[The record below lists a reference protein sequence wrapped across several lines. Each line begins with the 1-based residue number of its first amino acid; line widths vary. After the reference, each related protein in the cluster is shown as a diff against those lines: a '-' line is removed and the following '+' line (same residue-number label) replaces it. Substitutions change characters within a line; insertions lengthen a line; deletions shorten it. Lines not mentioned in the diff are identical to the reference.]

1 MAVNVT
7 YPGVY
12 IQELPSAVHPI
23 TGVATSIGAFVGY
36 TARGIDNR
44 AEQIFSFSDYERLFG
59 GLASDS
65 ELSYAAQ
72 QFFANG
78 GNEAYVVRAPRT
90 GAKGAQ
96 VVFGGLTFTALSSGT
111 WANGELLIDVDYSGL
126 AQGLAGTV
134 ALTKTNA
141 TVTGTGTFFTTAL
154 KVNQWLV
161 FGSDS
166 TQTPYQIKTISSD
179 TSLTLTAGFGG
190 STTASAAYVE
200 WRLRRAWAPLL
211 FEDEERREERQRR
224 DPILAAEPSDSA
236 EAKKHSH
243 KTAKGLPVHSFQTLL
258 AELASRARVTYEFKS
273 GAAKLTFQQ
282 TPEPTPLQAQAY
294 ELIRTFPVTGN

>member
-1 MAVNVT
+1 MAVNPT

-23 TGVATSIGAFVGY
+23 TGVATSIGAFVGF
-36 TARGIDNR
+36 TARGIDQR
-44 AEQIFSFSDYERLFG
+44 AERIFSFSDYERLFG

-65 ELSYAAQ
+65 ELSYAVQ

-96 VVFGGLTFTALSSGT
+96 VGFGGVTFTGLSSGT

-154 KVNQWLV
+154 KINQWLL
-161 FGSDS
+161 FGADF
-166 TQTPYQIKTISSD
+166 TQTPYQIKTI
-179 TSLTLTAGFGG
+179 TSAT
-190 STTASAAYVE
+190 
-200 WRLRRAWAPLL
+200 
-211 FEDEERREERQRR
+211 
-224 DPILAAEPSDSA
+224 
-236 EAKKHSH
+236 
-243 KTAKGLPVHSFQTLL
+243 
-258 AELASRARVTYEFKS
+258 
-273 GAAKLTFQQ
+273 
-282 TPEPTPLQAQAY
+282 
-294 ELIRTFPVTGN
+294 